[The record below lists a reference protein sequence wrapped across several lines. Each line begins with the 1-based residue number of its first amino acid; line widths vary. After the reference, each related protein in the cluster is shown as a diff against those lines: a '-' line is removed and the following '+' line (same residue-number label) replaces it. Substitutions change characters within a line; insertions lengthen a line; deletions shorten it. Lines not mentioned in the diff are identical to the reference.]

1 MAVGTP
7 SAASVPVVPAAVSA
21 SATSLRRTRYDA
33 DYWAGLRWLAFGRA
47 IPAALFGLMGYVQL
61 ARVVHALQT
70 MPATASGWTVADKV
84 VSPALYTAF
93 CAIPAVLYLT
103 RPRPKARD
111 GRLVV
116 RTAAFAGT
124 LMQLLVGTFLG
135 AGPVL
140 YALPPMFG
148 SISVVISIVSF
159 TGALWSLAYLRRSLS
174 IIPEARRLT
183 TGGPYAIVRHP
194 LYLFEIMAALGA
206 LAAMPGLISALSLVV
221 FVGMQMVRAGY
232 EEQLLAS
239 TFSEYADYARRTRR
253 LIPFVW

>member
-7 SAASVPVVPAAVSA
+7 SAASVPVVATAAA
-21 SATSLRRTRYDA
+21 AAGHLRRTRFIA

-47 IPAALFGLMGYVQL
+47 IPAALFALMGYVQL
-61 ARVVHALQT
+61 ARVVTALNT
-70 MPATASGWTVADKV
+70 MPAHATAWRVADKV

-93 CAIPAVLYLT
+93 CAIPTILYLT

-111 GRLVV
+111 GRLIV
-116 RTAAFAGT
+116 RGAAFAGT

-135 AGPVL
+135 AGPLL

-148 SISVVISIVSF
+148 SVSVVVSIVSF

-183 TGGPYAIVRHP
+183 TTGPYAVVRHP
-194 LYLFEIMAALGA
+194 LYLFEIMAAVGA
-206 LAAMPGLISALSLVV
+206 LAAMPGLISALSLLV

-239 TFSEYADYARRTRR
+239 TFAEYADYARRTRR